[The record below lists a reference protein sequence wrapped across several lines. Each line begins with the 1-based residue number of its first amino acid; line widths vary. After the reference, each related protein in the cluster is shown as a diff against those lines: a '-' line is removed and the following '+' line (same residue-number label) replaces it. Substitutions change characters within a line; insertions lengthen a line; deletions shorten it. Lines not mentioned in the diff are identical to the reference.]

1 VELEPASRAIPAR
14 GRRDALSGAHA
25 TRQHRNLP
33 PATKLIAYGLLLFF
47 VVRVGAM
54 AWDAVQLRRADLY
67 AERQAAVETPFKR
80 LSILKPGQ
88 DGWRDATLLSAVE
101 RAVNREI
108 GSFSIYVKS
117 LNTGATASIEEDTL
131 FPSAS
136 LFKIPILVELLRQQG
151 MGIHNMNTRVRLQQ
165 RHWVDGAGVLQ
176 GRIGEEFTVRELA
189 ELMIRVSD
197 NIAALAL
204 LDLVGVDNVNLTLQ
218 ANGLEKTRLRIG
230 QPSRDW
236 GGEPGENSVTAE
248 EMGILLEKVATGRL
262 LNDAGSK
269 EALSL
274 LSLEQQ
280 VAWLPALLPP
290 NVTVAHKSGEL
301 PHLRH
306 DAGIIYA
313 PRSQFVVVALTSDL
327 TDHDAAADSIARIA
341 RASYDYFEV
350 GKR

>member
-1 VELEPASRAIPAR
+1 MEPSSHAIPAR
-14 GRRDALSGAHA
+14 GRRDASPTAQV
-25 TRQHRNLP
+25 TRRRGGLP

-47 VVRVGAM
+47 VARVATM
-54 AWDAVQLRRADLY
+54 AWEAVQIRRAELY
-67 AERQAAVETPFKR
+67 AERQVAVEIPFQR
-80 LSILKPGQ
+80 LPVLKPGQ

-101 RAVNREI
+101 KAVNP
-108 GSFSIYVKS
+108 GVGNVSVYVKS
-117 LNTGATASIEEDTL
+117 LNTGAMVSIDDDSL

-151 MGIHNMNTRVRLQQ
+151 MGIHNMDTKIQLQQ

-176 GRIGEEFTVRELA
+176 ARIGEEFTVRELT
-189 ELMIRVSD
+189 ELMIQVSD

-204 LDLVGVDNVNLTLQ
+204 LELVGVDNVNLTLQ

-230 QPSRDW
+230 QPSQDW
-236 GGEPGENSVTAE
+236 GGQPGENSVTAR
-248 EMGILLEKVATGRL
+248 EMGILLEKVATGKL
-262 LNDAGSK
+262 LSESGSK
-269 EALSL
+269 EALHL
-274 LSLEQQ
+274 LSLKQQ

-306 DAGIIYA
+306 DAGIVYG

-327 TDHDAAADSIARIA
+327 TDHDAAADYIARIA
-341 RASYDYFEV
+341 RVAYDYFEV